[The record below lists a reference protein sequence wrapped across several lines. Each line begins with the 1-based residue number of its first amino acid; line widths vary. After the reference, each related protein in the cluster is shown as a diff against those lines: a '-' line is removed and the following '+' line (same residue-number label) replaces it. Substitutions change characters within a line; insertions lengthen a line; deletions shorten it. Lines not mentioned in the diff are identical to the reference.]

1 MRRLFVALLAA
12 LTVAVFAPSATP
24 QVPEPEPFPCATFP
38 TGQSY
43 GLEHVAAT
51 AQLEPGLVGEHKP
64 GTHLGFSQCVP

>member
-1 MRRLFVALLAA
+1 MRRLFVALLAW

-24 QVPEPEPFPCATFP
+24 QVPEPEPFCEMFP

-43 GLEHVAAT
+43 GLEHVAPA
-51 AQLEPGLVGEHKP
+51 ARAGIVGHEHIP